1 METTNTNNKSEERTV
16 YDSPVNAFKFNKE
29 SPYTY
34 QQLCDSFFGQ
44 LYIKLDKGIK
54 LSKSE
59 SYALFKSVRYNGSG
73 TWVRF
78 MGWSISFRK
87 FMKTYVVKQ
96 YDRWVEYA
104 ALNKTM
110 LRDNLC
116 GRIQKIVEVK

>member
-1 METTNTNNKSEERTV
+1 METTSTNKSEERMF

-29 SPYTY
+29 SAYTY
-34 QQLCDSFFGQ
+34 QQLCNSFFGQ

-59 SYALFKSVRYNGSG
+59 IYALFKSLRYNVSS
-73 TWVRF
+73 TRRVRF
-78 MGWSISFRK
+78 MGWNVDFGK
-87 FMKTYVVKQ
+87 FLKTYVVKQ
-96 YDRWVEYA
+96 HDRWAEYT

-110 LRDNLC
+110 IRDNLP